1 MEFLFV
7 GIALVFAAVVIAR
20 TVSSVKK
27 SNNKP
32 KIDENRSQCTPVNH
46 TFSEEELK
54 LMQQVADFC
63 GKSDIYSISQADIQK
78 HLIHTISED
87 FQKMPGWDIWD
98 ISIHEAPGQL
108 QRFER
113 SLSEAISVLS
123 YDSRYKIAKIQGKT
137 SIYLTSHAR
146 CSCMDYRKRKLPCKH
161 MYALVTFLD
170 GNVNQ
175 TICDENH
182 PALYGLSFALAGRFS
197 GGRNSPDGIRAKINA
212 RGGVWS
218 DDIQM
223 DSCALVCGESASTS
237 KAAEAKFQDL
247 QVFSLSEVMEIFEEN
262 SGGETECHGQG
273 KTIRNQALQ

>member
-7 GIALVFAAVVIAR
+7 GIVLVFAAVVITR

-27 SNNKP
+27 RNNEP
-32 KIDENRSQCTPVNH
+32 NVDRNRSQCAHVNH
-46 TFSEEELK
+46 IFSEEELE

-78 HLIHTISED
+78 HIIHTISED
-87 FQKMPGWDIWD
+87 FQKMPGWNIWD
-98 ISIHEAPGQL
+98 ISIHETPGQL
-108 QRFER
+108 ER
-113 SLSEAISVLS
+113 VEHSLSKSIAVLS

-146 CSCMDYRKRKLPCKH
+146 CSCPDYRKRKLPCKH
-161 MYALVTFLD
+161 MYALAAFLD
-170 GNVNQ
+170 GDVNQ

-197 GGRNSPDGIRAKINA
+197 GGRNSPDGVRAKINS
-212 RGGVWS
+212 RGGTWS
-218 DDIQM
+218 DDLQK

-237 KAAEAKFQDL
+237 KLAEAKFQDL
-247 QVFSLSEVMEIFEEN
+247 QVFSLSEVMEIFEDN
-262 SGGETECHGQG
+262 SGSETC
-273 KTIRNQALQ
+273 